1 MGIAHAVSPPP
12 ASQKGLQV
20 FCFFVFCF
28 SDFSFTLLAADTDR
42 LKAREKSRAV
52 KVMFYD
58 NVFEADGT
66 FPGAP

>member
-20 FCFFVFCF
+20 GLFVLF
-28 SDFSFTLLAADTDR
+28 SDFSFTLLAANTDR
-42 LKAREKSRAV
+42 LKAREKSGAA
-52 KVMFYD
+52 KVMLC
-58 NVFEADGT
+58 NSVFEADGT